1 MVEYMLAHGGW
12 IKSAQAFL
20 LFWFVEL
27 IIEVTN
33 SVCVCVGGGGDL
45 GGVFHSTDGLML

>member
-1 MVEYMLAHGGW
+1 M
-12 IKSAQAFL
+12 QAFL

-33 SVCVCVGGGGDL
+33 SVCVCVVGGGGDL